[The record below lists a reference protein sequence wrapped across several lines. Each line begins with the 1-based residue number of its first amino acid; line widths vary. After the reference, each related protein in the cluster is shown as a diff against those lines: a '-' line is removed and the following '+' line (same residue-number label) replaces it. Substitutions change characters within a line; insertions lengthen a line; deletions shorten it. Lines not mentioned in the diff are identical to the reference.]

1 MVNEEFDKSQENQG
15 NQENKESKEN
25 KSEPQEEKDIFG
37 TLRGVPVPEDNKLQD
52 TVAISSEDPREKLS
66 TPIVD
71 ETLQQNPITE
81 DDKLSDTIA
90 ISPED
95 PREKITPKQVA
106 AKQAAA
112 KQVAAKQAAPKKRDR
127 LIQQHNAEMSDD
139 NLQDTVA
146 ISEDSRK
153 KNFAPKKM
161 AKQLELDTDRYLI
174 LSEIGS
180 GGFGTVYK
188 AFDNL
193 LRREVAIKTIHFDQE
208 YSHTIEYFEKEAHML
223 AQCNHPNI
231 VQIYDVGKDGDNP
244 CIVMEFVNGLNI
256 CDYVKLQRQMK
267 NAKQIQTTICSYMID
282 FVDALNYMHKRDIYH
297 QDIKP
302 ENMLVSLSNN
312 CAKLVDFG
320 LADRPRR
327 EESDSFYGTYGFT
340 PPEKFEGRGI
350 PRLHDIY
357 AIGAVFFEILTG
369 RPLHIGRKA
378 EEIMFSVFHGT
389 VQFFPED
396 MVDKRL
402 EEICKKCL
410 KKDPQQRYRNL
421 SDLYNDLMDYSGNTA
436 NVNDYPY
443 LSLVMGN
450 KKLVFPLTHDKNFI
464 GRTFSNHIVIPDPS
478 ISRSQAII
486 QTGKEIFIKNLSE
499 VNKIKVGNKELDYE
513 KEMKLTGYEKI
524 TICDYVFHYVPPSET
539 SSMQPGIANIV
550 AQASRSSTIDG
561 TKGPISKTR
570 LEAEQLGIT
579 QDQIKN
585 SMWESTIQNN
595 LNSTK
600 ATTNAQKQKSLDD
613 GEIEEIKSSIQEMKK
628 MLLKF
633 EEKFAD

>member
-1 MVNEEFDKSQENQG
+1 MVNDDLDKSLRN
-15 NQENKESKEN
+15 KEN
-25 KSEPQEEKDIFG
+25 KNAPIQEEKDAFG
-37 TLRGVPVPEDNKLQD
+37 TLRGVPAPDDHKSQDTLAIKEKVSQSPNKNADSNDDHLQD
-52 TVAISSEDPREKLS
+52 TVAIVSK
-66 TPIVD
+66 
-71 ETLQQNPITE
+71 
-81 DDKLSDTIA
+81 DKR
-90 ISPED
+90 
-95 PREKITPKQVA
+95 REKIGSHEI
-106 AKQAAA
+106 
-112 KQVAAKQAAPKKRDR
+112 DR
-127 LIQQHNAEMSDD
+127 
-139 NLQDTVA
+139 
-146 ISEDSRK
+146 
-153 KNFAPKKM
+153 
-161 AKQLELDTDRYLI
+161 QLELNTDRYLI

-208 YSHTIEYFEKEAHML
+208 YSQTIEYFEKEAHML

-267 NAKQIQTTICSYMID
+267 NAEQIQTTICSYMID

-350 PRLHDIY
+350 PRSHDIY

-378 EEIMFSVFHGT
+378 EEIIFSVFHGT

-402 EEICKKCL
+402 EEICRKCL

-436 NVNDYPY
+436 NINDYPY
-443 LSLVMGN
+443 LSLVMGD

-486 QTGKEIFIKNLSE
+486 QTGKEISIKNLSE
-499 VNKIKVGNKELDYE
+499 VNKIRVGSKELNYE
-513 KEMKLTGYEKI
+513 EGMKLTGYEKI
-524 TICDYVFHYVPPSET
+524 AICDYVFHYVPPSET
-539 SSMQPGIANIV
+539 SSTQAGIANIV
-550 AQASRSSTIDG
+550 AQASRASTIDSS
-561 TKGPISKTR
+561 KAPISKTR
-570 LEAEQLGIT
+570 LEAERLGIT

-595 LNSTK
+595 LNSEKKSKVNSQQQK
-600 ATTNAQKQKSLDD
+600 ALDQD
-613 GEIEEIKSSIQEMKK
+613 EIEEIKSSIQEMKK
-628 MLLKF
+628 MLSKF
-633 EEKFAD
+633 EEKFSD

>member
-1 MVNEEFDKSQENQG
+1 MVNDEFDKSQIH
-15 NQENKESKEN
+15 KEN
-25 KSEPQEEKDIFG
+25 KNAPAEKEKDIFG
-37 TLRGVPVPEDNKLQD
+37 TLRGVPAPNDSKAQDNLTMQEDISQELPKKNATSKEDDDHLQD
-52 TVAISSEDPREKLS
+52 TVAIISEDRR
-66 TPIVD
+66 
-71 ETLQQNPITE
+71 
-81 DDKLSDTIA
+81 
-90 ISPED
+90 
-95 PREKITPKQVA
+95 REKIGSHDI
-106 AKQAAA
+106 
-112 KQVAAKQAAPKKRDR
+112 DR
-127 LIQQHNAEMSDD
+127 
-139 NLQDTVA
+139 
-146 ISEDSRK
+146 
-153 KNFAPKKM
+153 
-161 AKQLELDTDRYLI
+161 QLELNTDRYLI

-208 YSHTIEYFEKEAHML
+208 YSQTIEYFEKEAHML

-350 PRLHDIY
+350 PRSHDIY

-378 EEIMFSVFHGT
+378 EEIIFSVFHGT

-402 EEICKKCL
+402 EEICRKCL

-421 SDLYNDLMDYSGNTA
+421 NDLYNDLMDYSGNTA

-443 LSLVMGN
+443 LSLVMGD

-486 QTGKEIFIKNLSE
+486 QTGKEISIKNLSE
-499 VNKIKVGNKELDYE
+499 VNKIKVGSKELNYE
-513 KEMKLTGYEKI
+513 EGMKLTGYEKI
-524 TICDYVFHYVPPSET
+524 VICDYVFHYVPPSET
-539 SSMQPGIANIV
+539 SSMQAGIASIV
-550 AQASRSSTIDG
+550 AQASRASTVDSL
-561 TKGPISKTR
+561 KAPISKTR
-570 LEAEQLGIT
+570 LEAERLGIT

-595 LNSTK
+595 LNSEKK
-600 ATTNAQKQKSLDD
+600 ATANSLQQKALDQD
-613 GEIEEIKSSIQEMKK
+613 EIEEIKSSIQEMKK
-628 MLLKF
+628 MLSKF
-633 EEKFAD
+633 EEKFSD